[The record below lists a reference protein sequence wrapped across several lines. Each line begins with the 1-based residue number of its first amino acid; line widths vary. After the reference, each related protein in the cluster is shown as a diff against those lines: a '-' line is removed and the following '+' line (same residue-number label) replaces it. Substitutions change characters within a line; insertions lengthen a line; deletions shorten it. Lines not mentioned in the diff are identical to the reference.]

1 MLPHDEEFMKEYNKE
16 VFEAGIRLL
25 NLNIK
30 HLDKGIKCLESNIVK
45 YKQEISQLN
54 IGYDLDGYVESIKKE
69 EEERA
74 KKLFVDKA
82 TAKANRLLLRQWPLK
97 PIANFRK
104 NSKQQQQHIVYTS
117 IICTTGSS
125 KQPAKQLPPIK
136 QQKQLPHQQQQQYVQ
151 QTKQQSSNYN

>member
-1 MLPHDEEFMKEYNKE
+1 MLPHDEEFMKEYNK

-30 HLDKGIKCLESNIVK
+30 HLDEGIKCLETNIVK

-104 NSKQQQQHIVYTS
+104 NSKQQQQPNKQ
-117 IICTTGSS
+117 
-125 KQPAKQLPPIK
+125 KQPPV
-136 QQKQLPHQQQQQYVQ
+136 QKSSV
-151 QTKQQSSNYN
+151 QQSSTH